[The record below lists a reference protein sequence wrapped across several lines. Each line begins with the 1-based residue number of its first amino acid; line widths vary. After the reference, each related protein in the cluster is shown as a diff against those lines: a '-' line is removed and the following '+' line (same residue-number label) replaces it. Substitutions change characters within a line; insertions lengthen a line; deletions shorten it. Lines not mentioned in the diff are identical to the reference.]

1 MPETPIDD
9 RYAGY
14 DVLRKWSSPSFDDAT
29 RAVIERRLH
38 AAPQRRFFSEAEFAL
53 LACAC
58 ARLLATPVDEPPIA
72 CWIDDD
78 LFAAGRGEGF
88 RGPGVPRADTAWRC
102 GLAGLEAHAHRQHG
116 RSFVAL
122 DGAQQD
128 ATLRAV
134 QSGEAQAS
142 DFGGLAPAFFF
153 THMLLKSAAAHF
165 YAQPQAW
172 SEIGFG
178 GPASPRGYV
187 RLGVGQRDLWEAALP
202 PAAKEAA

>member
-1 MPETPIDD
+1 MAETRIDA

-14 DVLRKWSSPSFDDAT
+14 DVLHKWSSPSFDEPT

-38 AAPQRRFFSEAEFAL
+38 AAPPRRFFTEAEFAL

-58 ARLLATPVDEPPIA
+58 ARLLASPVGEPPIA

-78 LFAAGRGEGF
+78 LFAGRGEGF
-88 RGPGVPRADTAWRC
+88 RAPGAPRADVAWRR
-102 GLAGLEAHAHRQHG
+102 GLAGLEAQARRQHG
-116 RSFVAL
+116 SPFVAL
-122 DGAQQD
+122 DGTQQD

-134 QSGEAQAS
+134 QGDRAQAS
-142 DFGGLAPAFFF
+142 DFGGLAPSCFF
-153 THMLLKSAAAHF
+153 THMLLKSAASHF

-172 SEIGFG
+172 NEIGFG

-187 RLGVGQRDLWEAALP
+187 RLGVGQRDPWEAPL
-202 PAAKEAA
+202 PAAKEPC